1 VSQDLGLEAE
11 LADLLAVLAG
21 LGRSHRAGELN
32 VLDAKVRE
40 SLGTI
45 NC

>member
-21 LGRSHRAGELN
+21 LGRSKRAGELD
-32 VLDAKVRE
+32 VLDTKVRE
-40 SLGTI
+40 SRGTI
-45 NC
+45 IC